1 MNALKNKILSTFL
14 TVFLLSGVGVA
25 VAQTDA
31 AKDQSRQT
39 GYGIGGTG
47 WGVEYELDANGNVK
61 RDANGN
67 PIKKEK
73 SGSLDGA
80 LKILNSATGV
90 TSVTTTATPA
100 KGAGGGASV
109 AVDAGTDFRCD
120 SSISST
126 NFKKLVI
133 QGVRIR
139 VNACKLD
146 TSGNGT
152 VAIATCYKGVSAAH
166 TCPTTAD
173 YGTEI
178 NLTANGGFTSDG
190 KLNFGVGCNSNNMC
204 RLTGRG
210 SLSISATETDLN
222 NAQTRDSDLKDDLTD
237 AVAKND
243 LAGKSKDYA
252 KSFQECTG
260 KNMAN
265 GTFSTCDNSYTVG
278 IDLTK
283 TSSTTTPGGSTC
295 TSERTCLQEAVENQS
310 SQKICYR
317 EFQNSVHQKNLE
329 YPTKTCN
336 LTYTLNMSSLG
347 DNYYYDK
354 WYIRWICSGTPDFC
368 IDTPYGGAQDKKD
381 WTWTHTQLIPDDS
394 ELTNECGNISDSL
407 KISSDQGGWICSDAG
422 TNENGSCSYPKYV
435 RTATYYDADNPKLI
449 SESYEPPPDG
459 PCNSQIEK
467 SSEYFTCTGSWVGR
481 KLSDDQCTAPLNE
494 LYSGATGTVSLDEFQ
509 RAGCGYCTAKQYN
522 SVCSTGVSQ
531 STCAD
536 GDLSSCTLT
545 SKKPLTYSG
554 GTTGVLES
562 QEEVY
567 TCNTQKKTCVS
578 WSHASGSSYC
588 ITSDIAQ
595 GTDKMPA
602 TNNSPDNGWAKV
614 AMASEMM
621 DQVSSNAR
629 NSNSP
634 EILLFG
640 GTSMSC
646 EKPVGIGVLG
656 QKNCCKPT
664 IQRPSAN
671 VLTQD
676 GCTEDEAKLAAAR
689 RKLTTHFVWTE
700 TIKKGFIIKIPVKKI
715 EHYCVFD
722 GVLARVIQEQGR
734 MQLSSL
740 LSSGATN
747 RQTSKMAFPYYASS
761 DSGGWNSTITLNG
774 VQTTAWSWPAL
785 CKDDAKAA
793 QQAVNNGTG
802 PQCSGALSVWFAT
815 CTSANGCG
823 ALPIRPEDGSKD
835 WNLVK
840 VNPLAL
846 NLEATSKF
854 TTVKGACNTAT
865 AMCNYDVTAVPLGA
879 GGKLLAQQELA
890 WQLFSNV
897 GEVTSQGLTL
907 SEYMAACTKQFGSGS
922 CSSSQFD
929 RYTNPAATVG
939 DILIK
944 PETIGGATGSAIPA
958 TVPLSLSVDNGKT
971 WSTLQVSTSGQD
983 VDYNQ
988 NGKSFTVHV
997 SCTQSTGMCV
1007 GKVYVQVQIQ
1017 TKPWEGSDQGMDCSG
1032 FTLSQFGALD
1042 FDKMDLS
1049 EWTSTLN
1056 IKDTANQSK
1065 DQMTQLA
1072 VNQAAGFNSAFNGG
1086 QGSVSN
1092 TKESAES
1099 FVSISK
1105 NSGFGPFDVKVSVP
1119 IYWPNASAPESQ
1131 RDVVVGVTVDW
1142 GDCTGV
1148 QNVGTPNGGG
1158 FVGTHRYVDPK
1169 QIWSQCGKGAL
1180 EQNYTANV
1188 VVKVNLRNNGTK
1200 VYNFS
1205 VTDYWSD
1212 SPSSGKGATSAEN
1225 SNNTAPARDPR
1236 LPVVVDPLKPGGG
1249 G

>member
-1 MNALKNKILSTFL
+1 ML
-14 TVFLLSGVGVA
+14 TGVGHTY
-25 VAQTDA
+25 AQTTSD
-31 AKDQSRQT
+31 KDQSRQV
-39 GYGIGGTG
+39 GYGIGGSG
-47 WGVEYELDANGNVK
+47 WGTEYELDANGNVK

-80 LKILNSATGV
+80 LKILNSTTGV
-90 TSVTTTATPA
+90 TAVTTTGSPA
-100 KGAGGGASV
+100 KGAGGSASF
-109 AVDAGTDFRCD
+109 AVDSGTDFRCD
-120 SSISST
+120 SSLT
-126 NFKKLVI
+126 AENFKKLVI
-133 QGVRIR
+133 QGVRIK

-146 TSGNGT
+146 AAGNGT
-152 VAIATCYKGVSAAH
+152 VSISTCYKGVSAAH
-166 TCPTTAD
+166 TCPKTAD
-173 YGTEI
+173 YGSEI
-178 NLTANGGFTSDG
+178 SLAANGGFTSDG
-190 KLNFGVGCNSNNMC
+190 KLNYGVGCNSNNMC

-210 SLSISATETDLN
+210 SLSVGATEAELN
-222 NAQTRDSDLKDDLTD
+222 NAQSRESDLKDDLADT
-237 AVAKND
+237 AAKND
-243 LAGKSKDYA
+243 LAGKTTAYA
-252 KSFQECTG
+252 QSFQECTG
-260 KNMAN
+260 KNMAD
-265 GTFSTCDNSYTVG
+265 GTFSTCDKSYTVG

-283 TSSTTTPGGSTC
+283 SGSTSTPGGSTC

-329 YPTKTCN
+329 YPTKTCK
-336 LTYTLNMSSLG
+336 LTYSLDIPG
-347 DNYYYDK
+347 LGENYYYNT
-354 WYIRWICSGTPDFC
+354 WYIRWMCSLNPEMCKRQPGGVQNQPDQVWMNTP
-368 IDTPYGGAQDKKD
+368 
-381 WTWTHTQLIPDDS
+381 LIPEDS
-394 ELTNECGNISDSL
+394 ELTNECNLPSSL
-407 KISSDQGGWICSDAG
+407 KISADQGSWECGSGYNSENQICDR
-422 TNENGSCSYPKYV
+422 PQYV
-435 RTATYYDADNPKLI
+435 RNATYYDAENPKLI
-449 SESYEPPPDG
+449 SETYEPAPDG
-459 PCNSQIEK
+459 PCNSQVEK
-467 SSEYFTCTGSWVGR
+467 ASEYFTCTGSWIGR
-481 KLSDDQCTAPLNE
+481 KLPDDQCTAGLNE
-494 LYSGATGTVSLDEFQ
+494 LYSGATGTVSVDEFQ
-509 RAGCGYCTAKQYN
+509 KAGCGYCTAKQYN

-531 STCAD
+531 STCEN
-536 GDLSSCTLT
+536 GDLNSCTLT

-567 TCNTQKKTCVS
+567 NCTTQKKTCVS
-578 WSHASGSSYC
+578 WSHAAGSSYC

-621 DQVSSNAR
+621 DQVSSSAK

-640 GTSMSC
+640 GSSMSC

-734 MQLSSL
+734 MQLSTLVSG
-740 LSSGATN
+740 GATN
-747 RQTSKMAFPYYASS
+747 RQTSTYNFPYYAAN
-761 DSGGWNSTITLNG
+761 DNGGWNTPVTLNG
-774 VQTTAWSWPAL
+774 VQVTAWSWPAL

-793 QQAVNNGTG
+793 QQAINNGTG
-802 PQCSGALSVWFAT
+802 PQCSGALAVWFAT
-815 CTSANGCG
+815 CVAANGCE
-823 ALPIRPEDGSKD
+823 ALPVRPEDGSKD
-835 WNLVK
+835 WNLAK

-846 NLEATSKF
+846 SLEATSKF

-865 AMCNYDVTAVPLGA
+865 ASCSYSVTAVPLGV
-879 GGKLLAQQELA
+879 GGSLLAQQELA
-890 WQLFSNV
+890 WQLFSNI
-897 GEVTSQGLTL
+897 GDTTSQGLTL
-907 SEYMAACTKQFGSGS
+907 SEYMAACAKQYGSNA

-929 RYTNPAATVG
+929 KYKNPAATVG

-944 PETIGGATGSAIPA
+944 PETIGGSTGSAIPA

-971 WSTLQVSTSGQD
+971 WSTLQVSSNGQD

-997 SCTQSTGMCV
+997 SCTQSTGMCI
-1007 GKVYVQVQIQ
+1007 GKVYVQVKIN

-1049 EWTSTLN
+1049 EWTTTLN
-1056 IKDTANQSK
+1056 IKETGTQSK
-1065 DQMTQLA
+1065 TEMTQMA

-1086 QGSVSN
+1086 QGTVSN
-1092 TKESAES
+1092 TKESADS

-1105 NSGFGPFDVKVSVP
+1105 KSGFGPFDVKVSVP
-1119 IYWPNASAPESQ
+1119 TYWPNASAPESQ
-1131 RDVVVGVTVDW
+1131 RDVVVGVTVNW

-1148 QNVGTPNGGG
+1148 KNVGTPNGGG
-1158 FVGTHRYVDPK
+1158 FVDTHRYVDPK
-1169 QIWSQCGKGAL
+1169 QIWSQCGKGGL

-1188 VVKVNLRNNGTK
+1188 EVKVNLRNNGTK
-1200 VYNFS
+1200 VYTFQ
-1205 VTDYWSD
+1205 VTNYWAD

-1225 SNNTAPARDPR
+1225 SNNTAPARDSR